1 MPGRWFGSAFRRNA
15 SIFSEVILIQLLVS
29 AASVWGKVWPVL
41 IAILF
46 FGFIILIH
54 EFGHLIVAKWCGV
67 QVNEFAIGMGPKLF
81 SFGKG
86 ETKYSL
92 RLLPFGG
99 FCSMEGENGEED
111 GEKKPPNPRA
121 FTAKPVWKRILI
133 ICAGAAMNLLL
144 GLILVGVLTGTQE
157 LVGTNQVARFSEGAV
172 SNTTGLQEGDKI
184 LRVNGTRVLS
194 SSDITYL
201 VARDG
206 DGTVDFTVERGGEK
220 LELPNVRFATEE
232 QDGRTVIRFDFSIIG
247 EPRSVGNVLRS
258 TFAETASMARLVWLS
273 LFDLLTGQ
281 YGLSDLAGPVGTVS
295 VIAQAASVDLSG
307 AVNLMAFITINIGI
321 FNLLPIPA
329 LDGGKLIFLIIE
341 GIRRKP
347 VNPKYE
353 GWVTAAGFAILLVLM
368 VVLLFHDILNLIRT

>member
-1 MPGRWFGSAFRRNA
+1 MIP
-15 SIFSEVILIQLLVS
+15 IQLLVS

-41 IAILF
+41 LAIVF

-54 EFGHLIVAKWCGV
+54 EFGHLIVAKLCGV

-99 FCSMEGENGEED
+99 FCSMEGESGEEENGEKRD
-111 GEKKPPNPRA
+111 PNPRA
-121 FTAKPVWKRILI
+121 FTSKPVWKRILI
-133 ICAGAAMNLLL
+133 ICAGAVMNLLL
-144 GLILVGVLTGTQE
+144 GLILIGSLTLSQE
-157 LVGTNQVARFSEGAV
+157 LVGTNQVARFSEDAV
-172 SNTTGLQEGDKI
+172 SNTTGLQEGDRI
-184 LRVNGTRVLS
+184 LRVNGKHVLS

-206 DGTVDFTVERGGEK
+206 DGTVDFTVRRGDAVV
-220 LELPNVRFATEE
+220 ELPNVRFATEE
-232 QDGRTVIRFDFSIIG
+232 QDGQTLIRFDFSIIG
-247 EPRSVGNVLRS
+247 ERKTVGNVLKN

-273 LFDLLTGQ
+273 LFDLLTGH

-295 VIAQAASVDLSG
+295 VIAEAASVDLSG
-307 AVNLMAFITINIGI
+307 AVNLMAMITINIGI

-353 GWVTAAGFAILLVLM
+353 GWVTAAGFAILLGLM
-368 VVLLFHDILNLIRT
+368 LILFFHDILNLIRT

>member
-1 MPGRWFGSAFRRNA
+1 M
-15 SIFSEVILIQLLVS
+15 ILIQLLVS

-41 IAILF
+41 LAILF

-99 FCSMEGENGEED
+99 FCSMEGESGEED

-144 GLILVGVLTGTQE
+144 GLILVGILTGTQE

-258 TFAETASMARLVWLS
+258 TFTETASMARLVWLS

-353 GWVTAAGFAILLVLM
+353 GWVAAAGFAILLVLM

>member
-1 MPGRWFGSAFRRNA
+1 M
-15 SIFSEVILIQLLVS
+15 VVIQLLVAS
-29 AASVWGKVWPVL
+29 AGIWGKIWPILLAV
-41 IAILF
+41 LF

-81 SFGKG
+81 RFGKG

-99 FCSMEGENGEED
+99 FCSMEGESGEADEKG
-111 GEKKPPNPRA
+111 GEHPKNPRA
-121 FTAKPVWKRILI
+121 FTAKPVWKRVFI

-144 GLILVGVLTGTQE
+144 GLILVGGLTVSQDLIGTA
-157 LVGTNQVARFSEGAV
+157 QVARFADGAV
-172 SNTTGLQEGDKI
+172 SSASGLQEGDRI
-184 LRVNGTRVLS
+184 LRINGTRVLS
-194 SSDITYL
+194 SGDISYL
-201 VARDG
+201 IARDG
-206 DGTVDFTVERGGEK
+206 DGTVDFTVERDGRK
-220 LELPNVRFATEE
+220 MELPNVRFAT
-232 QDGRTVIRFDFSIIG
+232 QDQGGQTVIQFDFSIVG
-247 EPRSVGNVLRS
+247 EKKTVGNVLRS
-258 TFAETASMARLVWLS
+258 TFTETASMARLVWLS
-273 LFDLLTGQ
+273 LFDLVTGQ
-281 YGLSDLAGPVGTVS
+281 YGLSDLAGPVGTVG
-295 VIAQAASVDLSG
+295 VIAEAASVDISG

-353 GWVTAAGFAILLVLM
+353 GWITAAGFVILFGLMIILL
-368 VVLLFHDILNLIRT
+368 FNDILHLIRT